1 MKKHFK
7 RTTKLRVIA
16 VLLII
21 AGIIVILA
29 SPPMDDMLKLL
40 LLTIAFA
47 VLTFTLL
54 YGFCI
59 AAPDYDF
66 CVEYKSP
73 YIVFRMSEDN
83 VLVFMREHMKIEK
96 KNKHYLIISDV
107 DQRTLIPY
115 SKDLEKFLEKLL

>member
-7 RTTKLRVIA
+7 RTTKSRVTA

-21 AGIIVILA
+21 AGIIAILA

-40 LLTIAFA
+40 LLSIAFA

-54 YGFCI
+54 YVYCI

-83 VLVFMREHMKIEK
+83 VLVFMREYMKIEK
-96 KNKHYLIISDV
+96 KNKHYLIRSENV
-107 DQRTLIPY
+107 DSLQQRLGKVP
-115 SKDLEKFLEKLL
+115 